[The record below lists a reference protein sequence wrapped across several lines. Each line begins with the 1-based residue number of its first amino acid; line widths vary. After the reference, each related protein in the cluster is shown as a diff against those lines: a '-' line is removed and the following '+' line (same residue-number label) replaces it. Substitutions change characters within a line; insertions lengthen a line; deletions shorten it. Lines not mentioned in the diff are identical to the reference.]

1 MQRHPHREHMVLK
14 ADCIRRLNPWSELG
28 ARVGVGGEGGGT
40 AAGRAARGRRLC
52 RVWSRRAECSAWL
65 SLHKEPGR
73 TRTEADRR
81 GTEVA
86 GPTFLGV
93 VLTTQL

>member
-1 MQRHPHREHMVLK
+1 MQRHPRREHMVLK
-14 ADCIRRLNPWSELG
+14 ADCIRRLDPWSELG
-28 ARVGVGGEGGGT
+28 ARVSEGGGT

-52 RVWSRRAECSAWL
+52 RVWSRRAACSDWL
-65 SLHKEPGR
+65 SLHREPGR

-86 GPTFLGV
+86 GPTFLGA
-93 VLTTQL
+93 VLTTQV